1 MAISNFGIGGFD
13 NADSSFQGLGNLVST
28 YNLGSGIPG
37 CTDNTATNYNV
48 NATWDDGS
56 CVYGIT
62 GCTDPS
68 AANYNASVT
77 VDDGSCLYVGC
88 MDSDYLEY
96 DAIYNVSN
104 PADCLT
110 LTTYGCTVTT
120 TALIGDG
127 SLFPY
132 PIYWNSDSGF
142 TAPCD
147 DTNGPGCF
155 GSQTGTNCCC
165 EPVIVGCTTSG
176 DINYNPLA
184 NYQAQPGS
192 SMECV
197 TTILGC
203 TNPIADNYDPTANQD
218 DGSCT
223 YTVVYGCTDAT
234 ADNYDPVSTQ
244 DDGSC
249 VYTVYGCTD
258 PTVSNWMGTP
268 AANETQVDDGSCCID
283 GCMTAGYLEYDASY
297 TCDDGSYCLTANTP
311 GCTDASVSNYDPTAT
326 VDDGS
331 CCVDGCTTVGYV
343 EYDPLATCDDGSC
356 LTLHGCTDSTACN
369 YDPNATVDDGSCTY
383 PDPTPTCTDLS
394 GVTYTIGDLHPTLS
408 ARLAMFSYD
417 EPDSGMAT
425 GDCGRMYAS
434 IKTVEMAVSQ
444 STTCTYIQSGMGP
457 VFPTNWGD
465 EALVPGSNPSGNL
478 SSAQSQKAGWGYQ
491 NTEDM
496 LATGGSTAN
505 AIGVQCPWGSGWSS
519 YHNESPAFWAKSTE
533 FQSEVGTADWHIP
546 SVDELFAVWN
556 NLGPGSNYNCPSTSF
571 GGMNATSEN
580 CYSSPFYPGTGWGA
594 FSTKCDL
601 DSGLI
606 IQYMTS
612 NEADNDPINRYTT
625 ISWWDG
631 TIKTRIK
638 NNFQSQTRAIPVVYE
653 GNFGCTDSTATNY
666 DSTASWDDGSCTFAL
681 QLGDFYEGGYI
692 LEFNNGID
700 ETDGGTVGFNYGNHI
715 GQTGFN
721 WSSIDND
728 CGTDLDDGANNTA
741 LIVAQDGANAEA
753 AYAASTAT
761 INGYSDWYLPAYN
774 EFPLIFPGGGTIL
787 YPGLFPA
794 GPADSNY
801 YFWTSSECDSTWP
814 GDFTALSRK
823 YLSGVVCSLKTEI
836 GTPLRGLIIYRK
848 FL

>member
-37 CTDNTATNYNV
+37 CTDDTATNYNV

-56 CVYGIT
+56 CIYGMS
-62 GCTDPS
+62 GCTDP
-68 AANYNASVT
+68 AAVNYNPNVT
-77 VDDGSCLYVGC
+77 VDNGSCLYAGC
-88 MDSDYLEY
+88 MDPDYLEY

-132 PIYWNSDSGF
+132 PIYWNSSSLF

-155 GSQTGTNCCC
+155 GAQTGTNCCC

-234 ADNYDPVSTQ
+234 ADNYDPLATQ
-244 DDGSC
+244 EDGSC

-258 PTVSNWMGTP
+258 PTASNYMGTP
-268 AANETQVDDGSCCID
+268 AANETQVDDLSCCID
-283 GCMTAGYLEYDASY
+283 GCMDAGYLEYDASY
-297 TCDDGSYCLTANTP
+297 TCDDGTYCLTVNIG

-331 CCVDGCTTVGYV
+331 CCIDGCTTVGYV
-343 EYDPLATCDDGSC
+343 EYDPLATCDDGTYC

-369 YDPNATVDDGSCTY
+369 YDPNATVEDGSCTY
-383 PDPTPTCTDLS
+383 SDPTPTCTDLS

-434 IKTVEMAVSQ
+434 IKTVEMAVSLQ
-444 STTCTYIQSGMGP
+444 TSCTYIQTGMGP
-457 VFPTNWGD
+457 VFPTNWGND
-465 EALVPGSNPSGNL
+465 ALVPGSNPSGNL

-505 AIGVQCPWGSGWSS
+505 AIGVQCPWGSGFSS
-519 YHNESPAFWAKSTE
+519 YHNESPAFWAKRTE
-533 FQSEVGTADWHIP
+533 FQSQVGVADWHIP
-546 SVDELFAVWN
+546 SVDELLAVWN
-556 NLGPGSNYNCPSTSF
+556 NLGPGSNYNCPSSSF
-571 GGMNATSEN
+571 GGMNSTDES
-580 CYSSPFYPGTGWGA
+580 CYGMLYAGTGWGA
-594 FSTKCDL
+594 FCTKCDL
-601 DSGLI
+601 DTMSI

-612 NEADNDPINRYTT
+612 NEADNDPINKYTT

-653 GNFGCTDSTATNY
+653 GNFGCTDSTAGNY
-666 DSTASWDDGSCTFAL
+666 DSTASWDDGSCIDSPI
-681 QLGDFYEGGYI
+681 GDAHEGGIIFY
-692 LEFNNGID
+692 LNNGID
-700 ETDGGTVGFNYGNHI
+700 ISDGG
-715 GQTGFN
+715 
-721 WSSIDND
+721 
-728 CGTDLDDGANNTA
+728 
-741 LIVAQDGANAEA
+741 LIVSEV
-753 AYAASTAT
+753 YAAGSNWGCTSNYLGGTAQSIGT
-761 INGYSDWYLPAYN
+761 GQANTDAISANCTGSAAIVADSFVHNGYSDWYLPSSDEILEMSQKVSQY
-774 EFPLIFPGGGTIL
+774 GTNPTITL
-787 YPGLFPA
+787 SGT
-794 GPADSNY
+794 GH
-801 YFWTSSECDSTWP
+801 WTSTEHTSTYAVFLV
-814 GDFTALSRK
+814 G
-823 YLSGVVCSLKTEI
+823 SGGNFVVTTDLKTWFFEVLPI
-836 GTPLRGLIIYRK
+836 RS
-848 FL
+848 F